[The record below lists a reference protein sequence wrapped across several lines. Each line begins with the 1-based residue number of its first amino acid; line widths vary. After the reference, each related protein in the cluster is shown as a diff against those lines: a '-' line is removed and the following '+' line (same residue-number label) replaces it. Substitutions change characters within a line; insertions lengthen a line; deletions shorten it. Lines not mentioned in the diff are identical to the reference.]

1 MSFLS
6 QDNNPNSFKVATNEK
21 DFQLSQN
28 VEAYKE
34 YAKLQRDLDEV
45 APSQRTYRSY
55 AIIPD
60 IVAIDMLTKHGLDIH
75 APDFMHHPANL
86 HKLKR
91 LIDTEYPMLK
101 TSNVKSL

>member
-34 YAKLQRDLDEV
+34 YAKQQRELDEA
-45 APSQRTYRSY
+45 APSARQYRSY

-75 APDFMHHPANL
+75 SPDFMHHPANL
-86 HKLKR
+86 RKLKQI
-91 LIDTEYPMLK
+91 IDSDYPMLK

>member
-6 QDNNPNSFKVATNEK
+6 QDFNPYSFKVATNEK
-21 DFQLSQN
+21 DFQLNQN

-34 YAKLQRDLDEV
+34 YAKQQRDLDEL
-45 APSQRTYRSY
+45 APSARQYRSY

-86 HKLKR
+86 VKLKR
-91 LIDTEYPMLK
+91 LIDTEYPALK
-101 TSNVKSL
+101 TSNVRSL